1 MNDETT
7 QAGASAARPP
17 ATVLIADDEE
27 APRAQLVAALASA
40 WPEARMVAAC
50 VNGVDAWDAFLE
62 HEPEVCLLDIRMPGL
77 SGIEVAQRINGRAR
91 VVFVTAHADHA
102 LAAFD
107 AGAVDYV
114 LKPVEATRLAQAL
127 TRVQA
132 GLRPRPAEAAA
143 NPAHPAHPA
152 GPASTAHGGEPSVE
166 ADAHPVPA
174 AAEGPRAVTSPATLQ
189 ALLAELAAQ
198 IRRPAPLQVIQAGV
212 GKEVRLI
219 RVEDVLYFESD
230 ARYTRVVWRTPG
242 APGAP
247 AQDGEA
253 LIRTPLKELLVQLD
267 AQQFWQV
274 HRSVIV
280 AQRHLEAAVRVDEHT
295 LQLRLRGRTERLPV
309 SRHFQGL
316 FKGQ

>member
-1 MNDETT
+1 M
-7 QAGASAARPP
+7 RPT

-27 APRAQLVAALASA
+27 APRAQLAQALARA
-40 WPEARMVAAC
+40 WPEAQLVATC

-77 SGIEVAQRINGRAR
+77 TGIEVAQRIDGRAQ
-91 VVFVTAHADHA
+91 VVFVSAYSDHA

-107 AGAVDYV
+107 TGAVDYV
-114 LKPVEATRLAQAL
+114 LKPVEAPRLAQAL
-127 TRVQA
+127 ARVQ
-132 GLRPRPAEAAA
+132 GRLQAAA
-143 NPAHPAHPA
+143 AAGAPAMGA
-152 GPASTAHGGEPSVE
+152 GAAAAPGNGAGADPAS
-166 ADAHPVPA
+166 
-174 AAEGPRAVTSPATLQ
+174 LQ
-189 ALLAELAAQ
+189 ALLAQLAAQ
-198 IRRPAPLQVIQAGV
+198 VQRPAPLDVIQASV

-219 RVEDVLYFESD
+219 RVEDVLFFEAD
-230 ARYTRVVWRTPG
+230 ARYTRVVWRGAP

-267 AQQFWQV
+267 ARQFRQV

-280 AQRHLEAAVRVDEHT
+280 AQRHIEAAVRVDEHNMH
-295 LQLRLRGRTERLPV
+295 LRLRGRSERLPV
-309 SRHFQGL
+309 SRHFQAF